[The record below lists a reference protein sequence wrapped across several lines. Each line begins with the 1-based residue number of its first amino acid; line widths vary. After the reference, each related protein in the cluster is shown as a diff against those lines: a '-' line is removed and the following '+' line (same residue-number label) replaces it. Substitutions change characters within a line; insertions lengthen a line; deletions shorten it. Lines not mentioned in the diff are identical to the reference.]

1 MLSLVLSIICLI
13 LIVVVFRLFKT
24 VTDNQNEI
32 IIILRDEIIQ
42 LNHELQLMRDDG
54 KW

>member
-54 KW
+54 K